1 MINNEFLCIKLQI
14 DQLMKKLSN
23 KLNLLLLVSM
33 LCNYTIA
40 QTPNENPKL
49 IVGIV
54 VDQMRYDYIS
64 RYWTKYSDGGF
75 KRLMNEGFSTSN
87 GYFNY
92 APTKTGPG
100 HASIY
105 TGTTPAYHGIVANEY
120 YSRDE
125 NKEVYCADD
134 ENERTIGSDSNEGNM
149 SPRRL
154 MSTTWTDELKLATN
168 QKAKVVS
175 ISMKNRGAVFPA
187 GHLADGAFWLDD
199 KTGNWVTSSFYMNEL
214 PEWVAEENEG
224 KRKIDEYATLKWETL
239 LPIES
244 YTESIQDEN
253 NYEKLFPG
261 ETKSTFP
268 HDLKKI
274 MKAAKKNKFGYVKK
288 TPWGNTLTTELALK
302 ALASEKLG
310 QHEVTDA
317 LLLSYSSTDKIG
329 HMFAPASIE
338 VEDTYLR
345 LDQELKLL
353 FETID
358 QEIGMDNV
366 VIFLTAD
373 HGGAHNPQYLKDLNL
388 PSDFYDEEAI
398 IADVEKQLS
407 QFYGEGKWIVYG
419 GVSEIYLDRKLIE
432 NKKLTLA
439 EVQNK
444 VATIMLRY
452 PCFRDVL
459 IGENLR
465 LKEYSKG
472 YTALYDN
479 SYNVRNSPDVI
490 GVFAGNYFDKTKTK
504 GTGHST
510 AFSYD
515 THVPI
520 MMMGWKIPSK
530 ISDQKV
536 YITDIAPTISSF
548 LHINTPSACYFEPI
562 QGILK

>member
-1 MINNEFLCIKLQI
+1 MKIHTIKL
-14 DQLMKKLSN
+14 N
-23 KLNLLLLVSM
+23 FLLLISM
-33 LCNYTIA
+33 LCNYAIA
-40 QTPNENPKL
+40 QTPDEKPKL
-49 IVGIV
+49 VVGIV
-54 VDQMRYDYIS
+54 VDQMRYDYVS
-64 RYWTKYSDGGF
+64 RYWSKYSEGGF
-75 KRLMNEGFSTSN
+75 KRLMKEGFSTSN

-92 APTKTGPG
+92 APSKTGPG

-105 TGTTPAYHGIVANEY
+105 TGTTPAYHGIVANEF

-125 NKEVYCADD
+125 KREVYCADD
-134 ENERTIGSDSNEGNM
+134 ENERTIGSDSDDGKM

-168 QKAKVVS
+168 QKSTIIS
-175 ISMKNRGAVFPA
+175 ISLKNRGAIFPA
-187 GHLADGAFWLDD
+187 GHLADAAYWLDD

-214 PEWVAEENEG
+214 PEWVAKENSG
-224 KRKIDEYATLKWETL
+224 KRKVDEYAAMKWETL
-239 LPIES
+239 LPIEQ

-253 NYEKLFPG
+253 HYEKLFPG
-261 ETKSTFP
+261 EEKSTFP
-268 HDLKKI
+268 HDLNKI
-274 MKAAKKNKFGYVKK
+274 MKKAKKNKFGYVKK
-288 TPWGNTLTTELALK
+288 TPYGNTLTTELAVK
-302 ALASEKLG
+302 AIENEKLG
-310 QHEVTDA
+310 ENDVTDA
-317 LLLSYSSTDKIG
+317 LLISYSSTDKIG

-345 LDQELKLL
+345 LDLELKQL
-353 FETID
+353 FEVLD
-358 QEIGMDNV
+358 QKLGMENV
-366 VIFLTAD
+366 VVFLTAD
-373 HGGAHNPQYLKDLNL
+373 HGGSHNPQYLKELNL

-398 IADVEKQLS
+398 LADVQEQLVKE
-407 QFYGEGKWIVYG
+407 YGEGKWLLYG
-419 GVSEIYLDRKLIE
+419 GVSEIYLDRDLIKSKHLSLE
-432 NKKLTLA
+432 K
-439 EVQNK
+439 VQTK
-444 VATIMLRY
+444 VAEIMITY

-465 LKEYSKG
+465 LNEYHKG

-490 GVFAGNYFDKTKTK
+490 GVFAGNFYDKHSMK

-520 MMMGWKIPSK
+520 MLMGWKIPHK
-530 ISDQKV
+530 ISNQKV

-548 LHINTPSACYFEPI
+548 LHINTPSACYFDPI

>member
-1 MINNEFLCIKLQI
+1 
-14 DQLMKKLSN
+14 MKRLSN
-23 KLNLLLLVSM
+23 KLNFFVLLSI
-33 LCNYTIA
+33 LCNYSIA
-40 QTPNENPKL
+40 QTPEENPKL

-64 RYWTKYSDGGF
+64 RYWSKYSDGGF
-75 KRLMNEGFSTSN
+75 KRLFNEGFSTSN

-125 NKEVYCADD
+125 QKEVYCADD
-134 ENERTIGSDSNEGNM
+134 ENENTIGADTQDGKM

-154 MSTTWTDELKLATN
+154 MATTWTDELKLATN
-168 QKAKVVS
+168 QQSKIIS

-199 KTGNWVTSSFYMNEL
+199 STGNWISSSFYMDKL
-214 PEWVAEENEG
+214 PQWVAEENEG
-224 KRKIDEYATLKWETL
+224 KRRIDEFAAMKWETL
-239 LPIES
+239 LPMDA
-244 YTESIQDEN
+244 YTESISDDN

-261 ETKSTFP
+261 EKTSTFP

-274 MKAAKKNKFGYVKK
+274 IKAAKKNKFGYVKK
-288 TPWGNTLTTELALK
+288 SPYGNTLTTELALK
-302 ALASEKLG
+302 AIEVENLG
-310 QHEVTDA
+310 RNSSTDA

-345 LDQELKLL
+345 LDLELKEL
-353 FETID
+353 FETLD
-358 QEIGMDNV
+358 KKIGMENV

-373 HGGAHNPQYLKDLNL
+373 HGGSHNPQYLKDLKL

-398 IADVEKQLS
+398 LAEVENELS
-407 QFYGEGKWIVYG
+407 KTYGAGKWIVYG
-419 GVSEIYLDRKLIE
+419 GVSEIYLNRPLIKQKGLQLIE
-432 NKKLTLA
+432 
-439 EVQNK
+439 VQTK
-444 VATIMLRY
+444 VADLMLSHS
-452 PCFRDVL
+452 CFRDVL

-465 LKEYSKG
+465 LNEYQKG

-490 GVFAGNYFDKTKTK
+490 GVFAGNYYDKHSKK

-510 AFSYD
+510 AFTYD
-515 THVPI
+515 THIPI
-520 MMMGWKIPSK
+520 MMMGWKIPHK
-530 ISDQKV
+530 VSDQKV
-536 YITDIAPTISSF
+536 YITDIAPTICSF
-548 LHINTPSACYFEPI
+548 LHINPPSACYYNPI